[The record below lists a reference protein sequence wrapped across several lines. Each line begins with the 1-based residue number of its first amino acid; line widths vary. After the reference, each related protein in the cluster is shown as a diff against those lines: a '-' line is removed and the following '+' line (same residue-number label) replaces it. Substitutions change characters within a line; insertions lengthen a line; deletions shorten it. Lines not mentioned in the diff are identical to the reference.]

1 FYFFFFQAEDG
12 IRDFHVTG
20 VQTCALPIFEP
31 RSGITQVEFF
41 HDGTKVGEATFPLL
55 ETRKVYVDGKQEEE
69 LVELWLLRGTV
80 PAIST
85 KETSLSISA
94 RVHAVG
100 GAVSD
105 APTKLVRI
113 IENSDPVV
121 RITAPLQGTNITVGQ
136 EIPIV
141 IEATDDTLTLGTRVE
156 LSVNNKMI
164 VSQTIS
170 DESVNVNSLV
180 DTTRQITFNYTV
192 TPEQLGDTLRFQAKI
207 IDCHQRLGQSETVKV
222 SVVGDQPPSV

>member
-80 PAIST
+80 PAISRS
-85 KETSLSISA
+85 EER
-94 RVHAVG
+94 RVGKSVDVG
-100 GAVSD
+100 GR
-105 APTKLVRI
+105 RI
-113 IENSDPVV
+113 LKKTMWKE
-121 RITAPLQGTNITVGQ
+121 
-136 EIPIV
+136 
-141 IEATDDTLTLGTRVE
+141 
-156 LSVNNKMI
+156 
-164 VSQTIS
+164 
-170 DESVNVNSLV
+170 
-180 DTTRQITFNYTV
+180 RQ
-192 TPEQLGDTLRFQAKI
+192 
-207 IDCHQRLGQSETVKV
+207 
-222 SVVGDQPPSV
+222 